1 MASSRITQD
10 EFESAIRGFDA
21 LFSNDLDG
29 ATHVFRSNAS
39 PLHLLGLGA
48 TVFLQ
53 AALGLEANFIK
64 QAADLLSQ
72 AESAISQRRKAAKS
86 LASSSV
92 GKSKENVIRFPV
104 GTEWDILHADVVV
117 LQGMVHT
124 LSESYYGY
132 LQALY
137 ALNSAHSK
145 FVKLQKNIFPR
156 GFDGHKPFIA
166 TTMKQ
171 SPDSSSPSTSAI
183 TSAPTPS
190 RPSLPKAK
198 SAPAASGLFTRLVGT
213 QEKTITST
221 SSSSQGVVEEQPPNG
236 YIEELVVCGAAFG
249 FGLFNLI
256 FSFLPAKARGLAGIL
271 GYKADRALALRS
283 LAVSAAASSTDPH
296 AVFSGLVLIT
306 YHSLLLRLLSWQAD
320 EGRIVTE
327 YLEIVNRLEARHPKG
342 ALWILNRAK
351 ICHFT
356 GRSDEAIS
364 ALQIALAP
372 VETQSETSSTEKPS
386 TSPDASDAKLGTSGF
401 MQVDSLLVFELA
413 WILLAQARYK
423 EAAEAFLRMLHV
435 SSWSPA
441 TYTMLA
447 AGCFLLAGGKDDAQ
461 LLLDQMPLNKSD
473 KKGPGGPLPTEA
485 YISYKMTTWKEK
497 ATRQKGETRLVDVI
511 GVSPVDEMAIMW
523 NNHHRADKSVITE
536 KIGYLSSLQPPP
548 SIQTLSTGES
558 SQVQLDGEELASRSL
573 LLGVFH
579 GSLGA
584 FSTARHFLEEA
595 TATHVDG
602 PNSWVAPT
610 AIYEQAILDLQ
621 ETETQVSQLESN
633 DPARRER
640 WKTTFDRVIP
650 RLERATALAS
660 NSTNLAARIESRV
673 GMLKDEI
680 ASKRI
685 ALGI

>member
-296 AVFSGLVLIT
+296 AVFSGNQRV
-306 YHSLLLRLLSWQAD
+306 YA
-320 EGRIVTE
+320 
-327 YLEIVNRLEARHPKG
+327 
-342 ALWILNRAK
+342 
-351 ICHFT
+351 
-356 GRSDEAIS
+356 
-364 ALQIALAP
+364 
-372 VETQSETSSTEKPS
+372 
-386 TSPDASDAKLGTSGF
+386 
-401 MQVDSLLVFELA
+401 VDSLLVFELA

>member
-1 MASSRITQD
+1 
-10 EFESAIRGFDA
+10 
-21 LFSNDLDG
+21 
-29 ATHVFRSNAS
+29 
-39 PLHLLGLGA
+39 
-48 TVFLQ
+48 
-53 AALGLEANFIK
+53 
-64 QAADLLSQ
+64 
-72 AESAISQRRKAAKS
+72 
-86 LASSSV
+86 
-92 GKSKENVIRFPV
+92 
-104 GTEWDILHADVVV
+104 
-117 LQGMVHT
+117 
-124 LSESYYGY
+124 
-132 LQALY
+132 
-137 ALNSAHSK
+137 
-145 FVKLQKNIFPR
+145 
-156 GFDGHKPFIA
+156 
-166 TTMKQ
+166 
-171 SPDSSSPSTSAI
+171 
-183 TSAPTPS
+183 
-190 RPSLPKAK
+190 
-198 SAPAASGLFTRLVGT
+198 
-213 QEKTITST
+213 
-221 SSSSQGVVEEQPPNG
+221 
-236 YIEELVVCGAAFG
+236 
-249 FGLFNLI
+249 
-256 FSFLPAKARGLAGIL
+256 
-271 GYKADRALALRS
+271 
-283 LAVSAAASSTDPH
+283 
-296 AVFSGLVLIT
+296 
-306 YHSLLLRLLSWQAD
+306 
-320 EGRIVTE
+320 
-327 YLEIVNRLEARHPKG
+327 
-342 ALWILNRAK
+342 
-351 ICHFT
+351 
-356 GRSDEAIS
+356 
-364 ALQIALAP
+364 
-372 VETQSETSSTEKPS
+372 
-386 TSPDASDAKLGTSGF
+386 